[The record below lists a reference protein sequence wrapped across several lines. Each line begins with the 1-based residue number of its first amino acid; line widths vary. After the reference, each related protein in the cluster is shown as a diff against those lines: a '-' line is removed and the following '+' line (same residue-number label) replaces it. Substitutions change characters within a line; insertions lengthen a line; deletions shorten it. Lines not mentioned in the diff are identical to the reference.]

1 MKRLLKIEL
10 KKIIPY
16 RTFLVLMGLYLF
28 LLLFVT
34 SGIGSF
40 TINSVNLANFSLY
53 SFPKVWH
60 NITFVASF
68 FNIIL
73 AIMVIIFIANEFEYR
88 TIRQNIIDGL
98 SRLDFILSKLLSI
111 FLLTLTS
118 SLFIVLLILFLG
130 LSNTVETSHISIFT
144 GSSFIVAY
152 FIQLF
157 SYLSFTL
164 FVVFLIKRSGLA
176 IGLLLL
182 YSLGIEPLIAY
193 KLPSFAASFLPLEAI
208 GLIQN
213 PFQSLIGIPDQ
224 IEVPLK
230 DMVLS
235 IIYGL
240 SFNTLT
246 CFRFSKMDI

>member
-10 KKIIPY
+10 KKIIPS
-16 RTFLVLMGLYLF
+16 RTLWVLMSLYLF
-28 LLLFVT
+28 LLLLVT

-40 TINSVNLANFSLY
+40 TTNSVNLADFSLY

-60 NITFVASF
+60 NITFVGSF

-73 AIMVIIFIANEFEYR
+73 AVTLIIFIANEFEYR

-98 SRLDFILSKLLSI
+98 SRLDFMISKLLLI
-111 FLLTLTS
+111 LLLTVTS
-118 SLFIVLLILFLG
+118 SLIVALLILFLG
-130 LSNTVETSHISIFT
+130 LSNSAETNHISIFT
-144 GSSFIVAY
+144 GSNFIVAY

-164 FVVFLIKRSGLA
+164 FVVFLVKRSGLA

-182 YSLGIEPLIAY
+182 YSLGIEPIIAY
-193 KLPSFAASFLPLEAI
+193 KLPLFAASFLPLEAI

-213 PFQSLIGIPDQ
+213 PFQSLIGMSEQ
-224 IEVPLK
+224 VEVPLK
-230 DMVLS
+230 DMGLS

-240 SFNTLT
+240 LFNTLT
-246 CFRFSKMDI
+246 YSLFSKMDL